1 VTRSIEDVAR
11 SFLLRNFTH
20 ANYSFSDKRSGD
32 KGFDFWLND
41 KEKKIQKKI
50 ELKAHSGVYQR
61 PSNLVE
67 WLAAKKDAGNE
78 GLSGAMLRSEARY
91 VIRGRINYE
100 NSFTPGEVPSPR
112 NGSWLPTKLKSTRFS
127 CGLDSFLDR
136 DGTAVTLRSGQRRVT
151 PAMTMVRCLHHAAQS
166 GDYGLN
172 T

>member
-1 VTRSIEDVAR
+1 MTRSIEDVAR

-32 KGFDFWLND
+32 KGFDLWLND

-67 WLAAKKDAGNE
+67 RLIFNADIERQLFEQGETFIARVFLGSQPYKVFIITNAI
-78 GLSGAMLRSEARY
+78 LTSGAMLRSEARY

-100 NSFTPGEVPSPR
+100 NSFTQ
-112 NGSWLPTKLKSTRFS
+112 L
-127 CGLDSFLDR
+127 
-136 DGTAVTLRSGQRRVT
+136 A
-151 PAMTMVRCLHHAAQS
+151 
-166 GDYGLN
+166 
-172 T
+172 